1 MKKMLGMAAGAALA
15 LAGGSIGQAMAQSEA
30 SAVVGTPDSANMV
43 IIEQGYEV
51 VAPTA
56 DTPANNGMEALPGDP
71 GVEVAP
77 APDNAVPA
85 VQNKDADG
93 TTNSANP
100 EYQGSVTVDET
111 VTEEVVD

>member
-1 MKKMLGMAAGAALA
+1 MKKVLGMAAGAALA
-15 LAGGSIGQAMAQSEA
+15 LTGGIGQSMAQSEA

-51 VAPTA
+51 VAPAA
-56 DTPANNGMEALPGDP
+56 DTPADNGMEALPGDP

-77 APDNAVPA
+77 APDNNAPA
-85 VQNKDADG
+85 VENKNADG